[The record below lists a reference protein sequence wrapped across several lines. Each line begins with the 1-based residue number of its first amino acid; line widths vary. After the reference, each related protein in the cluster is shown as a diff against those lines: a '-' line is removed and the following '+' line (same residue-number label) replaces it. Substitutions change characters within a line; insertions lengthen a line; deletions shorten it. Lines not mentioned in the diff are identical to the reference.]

1 MCHFC
6 SDSFLCSSLTL
17 TVIPNIA
24 FALTPTPVVT
34 PTLTPL
40 SLSFYSHPFPY
51 SPSYP
56 SLIRI
61 PPFSSP
67 SLLLFFSFTQPS
79 LLPLFS
85 RLPCPSPILAPTPT
99 LIHALTITLTLNPL
113 QTQTPMPFVMA
124 WTPGTST
131 HIFRLEKTHPL
142 FAQDGS
148 IALSISTGYLL

>member
-1 MCHFC
+1 MVITDYLNMCHFC

-67 SLLLFFSFTQPS
+67 SLLLLFSFSSPLLNLLYFLFS
-79 LLPLFS
+79 PGSHALPLFLLLLLLLFMPS
-85 RLPCPSPILAPTPT
+85 LSLLLLTLCKHRLPCPL
-99 LIHALTITLTLNPL
+99 
-113 QTQTPMPFVMA
+113 
-124 WTPGTST
+124 
-131 HIFRLEKTHPL
+131 
-142 FAQDGS
+142 
-148 IALSISTGYLL
+148 